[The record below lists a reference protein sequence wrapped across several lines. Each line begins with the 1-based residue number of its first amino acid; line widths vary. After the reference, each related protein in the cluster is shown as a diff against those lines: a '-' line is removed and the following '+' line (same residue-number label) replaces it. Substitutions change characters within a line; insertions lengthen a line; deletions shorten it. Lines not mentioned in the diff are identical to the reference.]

1 MISKISIQNFQ
12 SHKDSELEFVPG
24 VNVIIGPSDQGKSA
38 IIRALRFV
46 LENRPLGDDIC
57 SDWGGETNVTIEVQE
72 GNTVSRIKDKDRN
85 QYLINETV
93 FKAFGHNPPEEVAQ
107 VLNMDDFNLQYQNE
121 PPFMISLEP
130 GQAAKVLNQAA
141 SISDIDLATKNIK
154 SWKASAKTEKEQNER
169 IVEHKTKE
177 LERYGALSELE
188 GALVAVEQQ
197 ERKLQNDQ
205 RLIGILEK
213 HIEGIK
219 KYKAILRHKKTV
231 RALLTQIK
239 EAEKIYR
246 EIEKQRQEKETL
258 EQLQSRI
265 KAGKER
271 QGKDMARL
279 EKLREEYT
287 KAFPKGCPLLPDEC
301 PLLK

>member
-1 MISKISIQNFQ
+1 MLNKVNIQNFQ

-57 SDWGGETNVTIEVQE
+57 SDWGGETNVTIETEE
-72 GNTVSRIKDKDRN
+72 GDTVSRIKAKDKN
-85 QYLINETV
+85 QYLVNDIL
-93 FKAFGHNPPEEVAQ
+93 FKAFGHNPPEEVTQ
-107 VLNMDDFNLQYQNE
+107 VLNMDGFNLQYQNE
-121 PPFMISLEP
+121 SPFMISLEP

-154 SWKASAKTEKEQNER
+154 SWRTVAKTEKEQNER
-169 IVEHKTKE
+169 IIQKKTEE
-177 LERYGALSELE
+177 LKRYASLPELE
-188 GALVAVEQQ
+188 GKLVAAEQQ
-197 ERKLQNDQ
+197 ERQVQNDK

-219 KYKAILRHKKTV
+219 KYEAILRHREMVQT
-231 RALLTQIK
+231 LLTQIK
-239 EAEKIYR
+239 GAEKLYR
-246 EIEKQRQEKETL
+246 EVEKQRQEKEAL

-265 KAGKER
+265 EAGKER

-279 EKLREEYT
+279 EKLREEYAE
-287 KAFPKGCPLLPDEC
+287 AFPKGCPLLPDEC